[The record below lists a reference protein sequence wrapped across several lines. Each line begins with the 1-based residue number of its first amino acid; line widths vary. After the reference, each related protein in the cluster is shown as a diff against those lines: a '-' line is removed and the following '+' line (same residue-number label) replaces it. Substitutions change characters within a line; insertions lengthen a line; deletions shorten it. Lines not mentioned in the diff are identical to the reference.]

1 MKPNREINMNKN
13 KNVTLNN
20 GIKMPV
26 LGFGVFQIP
35 DFDECKKAVLEALN
49 NGYRL
54 IDTAAAY
61 LNERAVGEAIKESG
75 VDRKDIFVTTKL
87 WVQDAGYDN
96 TKKAID
102 ASLSRLGLDYL
113 DLYLIHQPLGD
124 VYGSWRAMEDAYK
137 AGKLKAIGVANFEND
152 RLQDLMMHNEI
163 KPMVN
168 QIELH
173 PFYAQ
178 PERVQWL
185 LDNDIVPEAWG
196 PFAEGKKGIF
206 TDPTIKEIADKHN
219 KTNGQVILRWLNQRN
234 IVVIPKSVHES
245 RIIENSQIF
254 DFSLDD
260 KEMKQMSTLDD
271 DVSLFGNMHDPA
283 TVKQLGGA
291 RFNY

>member
-1 MKPNREINMNKN
+1 MDKKI
-13 KNVTLNN
+13 TLNN
-20 GIKMPV
+20 GIEMPT

-35 DFDECKKAVLEALN
+35 DYDECKKAVLQALK

-61 LNERAVGEAIKESG
+61 LNEGAVGDAIKESG
-75 VDRKDIFVTTKL
+75 IDRKEIFITTKL
-87 WVQDAGYDN
+87 WVQDAGYEN
-96 TKKAID
+96 TQKAID
-102 ASLSRLGLDYL
+102 ASLKRLGLDYI

-137 AGKLKAIGVANFEND
+137 AGKLKSIGVANFENG

-163 KPMVN
+163 KPAVD

-173 PFYAQ
+173 PFFAQ
-178 PERVQWL
+178 SERVQWL

-196 PFAEGKKGIF
+196 PFAEGKQGIF
-206 TDPTIKEIADKHN
+206 IDPTIKKIADNHG

-245 RIIENSQIF
+245 RIIENADIF
-254 DFSLDD
+254 DFTLNNS
-260 KEMKQMSTLDD
+260 EMKQMESLDQGI
-271 DVSLFGNMHDPA
+271 SLFGNMHDPQ
-283 TVKQLGGA
+283 TVKQLGSVT
-291 RFNY
+291 FDY

>member
-1 MKPNREINMNKN
+1 MDKKI
-13 KNVTLNN
+13 TLNN
-20 GIKMPV
+20 GIEMPT

-35 DFDECKKAVLEALN
+35 DYDECKKVVLQALK

-61 LNERAVGEAIKESG
+61 LNEGAVGEAIKESG
-75 VDRKDIFVTTKL
+75 IDRKEIFITTKL
-87 WVQDAGYDN
+87 WVQDAGYEN
-96 TKKAID
+96 TQKAID
-102 ASLSRLGLDYL
+102 ASLKRLGLDYI

-137 AGKLKAIGVANFEND
+137 AGKLKSIGVANFEND

-163 KPMVN
+163 KPAVD

-173 PFYAQ
+173 PFFAQ
-178 PERVQWL
+178 SERVQWL

-196 PFAEGKKGIF
+196 PFAEGKQGIF
-206 TDPTIKEIADKHN
+206 TDPTIKKIADNHG

-245 RIIENSQIF
+245 RIIENADIF
-254 DFSLDD
+254 DFALNDS
-260 KEMKQMSTLDD
+260 EMKQMESLDQG
-271 DVSLFGNMHDPA
+271 VSLFGNMHDPQ
-283 TVKQLGGA
+283 TVKQLGSIK
-291 RFNY
+291 FDY

>member
-1 MKPNREINMNKN
+1 MDKKI
-13 KNVTLNN
+13 TLNN
-20 GIKMPV
+20 GIEMPT

-35 DFDECKKAVLEALN
+35 DYDECKRAVLQALK
-49 NGYRL
+49 NGYHL

-61 LNERAVGEAIKESG
+61 LNEGAVGDAIRESG
-75 VDRKDIFVTTKL
+75 INREEIFVTTKL
-87 WVQDAGYDN
+87 WVQDAGYEN
-96 TKKAID
+96 TQKAID
-102 ASLSRLGLDYL
+102 ASLKRLGLDYI

-137 AGKLKAIGVANFEND
+137 TGKLKSIGVANFEND

-163 KPMVN
+163 KPAVD

-173 PFYAQ
+173 PFFAQ

-196 PFAEGKKGIF
+196 PFAEGKQGIF
-206 TDPTIKEIADKHN
+206 TNPTIKKIADNHG

-254 DFSLDD
+254 DFELSAKEMEQMNSLD
-260 KEMKQMSTLDD
+260 EG
-271 DVSLFGNMHDPA
+271 VSLFGNMSNPE
-283 TVKQLGGA
+283 TVKQLGNVK
-291 RFNY
+291 FNY

>member
-1 MKPNREINMNKN
+1 MDKKI
-13 KNVTLNN
+13 TLNN
-20 GIKMPV
+20 GIEMPT

-35 DFDECKKAVLEALN
+35 DYDECKQAVLQALK

-61 LNERAVGEAIKESG
+61 LNEGAVGEAIKESG
-75 VDRKDIFVTTKL
+75 IDRKEMFVTTKL
-87 WVQDAGYDN
+87 WVQDAGYEN
-96 TKKAID
+96 TQKAIN
-102 ASLSRLGLDYL
+102 ASLKRLGLDYI

-137 AGKLKAIGVANFEND
+137 AGKLKSIGVANFEND

-163 KPMVN
+163 KPAVD

-173 PFYAQ
+173 PFFAQ

-196 PFAEGKKGIF
+196 PFAGGKQGIF
-206 TDPTIKEIADKHN
+206 TNPTIKKIADKHG

-245 RIIENSQIF
+245 RIIENADIF
-254 DFSLDD
+254 DFTLNNS
-260 KEMKQMSTLDD
+260 EMKQMENLDQG
-271 DVSLFGNMHDPA
+271 VSLFGNMHDPQ
-283 TVKQLGGA
+283 TVKQLGSVK
-291 RFNY
+291 FNY

>member
-1 MKPNREINMNKN
+1 MN

-61 LNERAVGEAIKESG
+61 LNERAVGEAIKKSG
-75 VDRKDIFVTTKL
+75 VDRKNIFVTTKL

-206 TDPTIKEIADKHN
+206 TDPTIKEIADKHS

>member
-1 MKPNREINMNKN
+1 MN

-20 GIKMPV
+20 GVKMPI

-102 ASLSRLGLDYL
+102 ASLSRLELDYL

-219 KTNGQVILRWLNQRN
+219 KSNGQVILRWLNQRN

-260 KEMKQMSTLDD
+260 EEMKQMSTLDD
-271 DVSLFGNMHDPA
+271 GVSLFGNMHDPA

>member
-1 MKPNREINMNKN
+1 MDKEI
-13 KNVTLNN
+13 TLNN
-20 GIKMPV
+20 GIKMPT

-35 DFDECKKAVLEALN
+35 DFDECKRAVLEALK

-61 LNERAVGEAIKESG
+61 SNERAVGAAIKESG
-75 VDRKDIFVTTKL
+75 LDRKDIFVTTKL
-87 WVQDAGYDN
+87 WVQDAGYEN
-96 TKKAID
+96 TKKAIN
-102 ASLSRLGLDYL
+102 ASLSRLGLDYI

-124 VYGSWRAMEDAYK
+124 IYGSWRAMEDAYK
-137 AGKLKAIGVANFEND
+137 AGKLKALGVANFEND

-163 KPMVN
+163 KPVVD

-206 TDPTIKEIADKHN
+206 TDPTIKEIADKYD

-234 IVVIPKSVHES
+234 IVVIPKSVHEA
-245 RIIENSQIF
+245 RIIENSEIF
-254 DFSLDD
+254 DFGLTDE
-260 KEMKQMSTLDD
+260 EMKKMRILDNG
-271 DVSLFGNMHDPA
+271 VSLFGNMHDPA

-291 RFNY
+291 RFSY

>member
-1 MKPNREINMNKN
+1 MDKMI
-13 KNVTLNN
+13 TLNN
-20 GIKMPV
+20 GIEMPT

-35 DFDECKKAVLEALN
+35 DYDECKQAILQALK

-61 LNERAVGEAIKESG
+61 LNEGTVGDAIRESG
-75 VDRKDIFVTTKL
+75 INREEIFVTTKL
-87 WVQDAGYDN
+87 WVQDAGYEN
-96 TKKAID
+96 TQKAID
-102 ASLSRLGLDYL
+102 ASLKRLGLDYI

-124 VYGSWRAMEDAYK
+124 VYGSWKAMEDAYK
-137 AGKLKAIGVANFEND
+137 TGRLKSIGVANFEND

-163 KPMVN
+163 KPAVD

-173 PFYAQ
+173 PFFAQ

-196 PFAEGKKGIF
+196 PFAEGKQGIF
-206 TDPTIKEIADKHN
+206 TNPTIKKIADNHG

-245 RIIENSQIF
+245 RIIENADIF
-254 DFSLDD
+254 DFTLNNS
-260 KEMKQMSTLDD
+260 EIKQMENLDQG
-271 DVSLFGNMHDPA
+271 VSLFGNMRDPQ
-283 TVKQLGGA
+283 TVKQLGSVK
-291 RFNY
+291 FDY

>member
-1 MKPNREINMNKN
+1 MDKKI
-13 KNVTLNN
+13 TLNN
-20 GIKMPV
+20 GIEMPT

-35 DFDECKKAVLEALN
+35 DYDECKKAVLQALK

-61 LNERAVGEAIKESG
+61 LNEGAVGEAIKESG
-75 VDRKDIFVTTKL
+75 IDRKEIFITTKL
-87 WVQDAGYDN
+87 WVQDAGYEN
-96 TKKAID
+96 TQKAID
-102 ASLSRLGLDYL
+102 ASLKRLGLDYI

-137 AGKLKAIGVANFEND
+137 AGKLKSIGVANFEND

-163 KPMVN
+163 KPAVD

-173 PFYAQ
+173 PFFAQ

-196 PFAEGKKGIF
+196 PFAEGKQGIF
-206 TDPTIKEIADKHN
+206 TNPTIKKIADNHG

-245 RIIENSQIF
+245 RIIENADIF
-254 DFSLDD
+254 DFTLNNSEMEQMESLD
-260 KEMKQMSTLDD
+260 QG
-271 DVSLFGNMHDPA
+271 VSLFGNMHDPQ
-283 TVKQLGGA
+283 TVKQLGSVK
-291 RFNY
+291 FDY

>member
-1 MKPNREINMNKN
+1 MDKK
-13 KNVTLNN
+13 VTLNN
-20 GIKMPV
+20 GIEMPT

-35 DFDECKKAVLEALN
+35 DFDECKKAVLAALN

-61 LNERAVGEAIKESG
+61 MNERAVGEAIKESG

-87 WVQDAGYDN
+87 WVQDAGYEN
-96 TKKAID
+96 TQKAID
-102 ASLSRLGLDYL
+102 ASLARLGLDYI

-137 AGKLKAIGVANFEND
+137 AGKLKALGVANFEND

-163 KPMVN
+163 KPTVD

-173 PFYAQ
+173 PFFAQ
-178 PERVQWL
+178 SDRVQWL

-196 PFAEGKKGIF
+196 PFAEGKNGIF
-206 TDPTIKEIADKHN
+206 TNPIIKEIANEHDK
-219 KTNGQVILRWLNQRN
+219 TVGQVILRWLNQRN

-254 DFSLDD
+254 DFELSEADMEKMNSLD
-260 KEMKQMSTLDD
+260 TGHG
-271 DVSLFGNMHDPA
+271 LFGAMTPD
-283 TVKQLGGA
+283 TVKQLGSV
-291 RFNY
+291 RFDY

>member
-1 MKPNREINMNKN
+1 MDKKI
-13 KNVTLNN
+13 TLNN
-20 GIKMPV
+20 GIEMPT

-35 DFDECKKAVLEALN
+35 DYDECKQAVLQALK

-61 LNERAVGEAIKESG
+61 LNEGAIGEAIKESG
-75 VDRKDIFVTTKL
+75 IDRKEMFVTTKL
-87 WVQDAGYDN
+87 WVQDAGYEN
-96 TKKAID
+96 TQKAIN
-102 ASLSRLGLDYL
+102 ASLKRLGLDYI

-137 AGKLKAIGVANFEND
+137 AGKLKSIGVANFEND

-163 KPMVN
+163 KPAVD

-173 PFYAQ
+173 PFFAQ

-185 LDNDIVPEAWG
+185 LDNDIVPEAGG
-196 PFAEGKKGIF
+196 PFAEGKQGIF
-206 TDPTIKEIADKHN
+206 TNPTIKKIADKHG

-245 RIIENSQIF
+245 RIIENADIF
-254 DFSLDD
+254 DFTLNNS
-260 KEMKQMSTLDD
+260 EMKQTENLDQG
-271 DVSLFGNMHDPA
+271 VSLFGNMHDPQ
-283 TVKQLGGA
+283 TVKQLGSVK
-291 RFNY
+291 FNY